1 MDGWASV
8 KKAAKYADISERTM
22 RDWLKSGLK
31 HSKPS
36 GGMIRIRY
44 SDIDD
49 YLLKYQVNENFVD
62 AVVDEILRDF
72 N

>member
-8 KKAAKYADISERTM
+8 KKAAKYADISERTI
-22 RDWLKSGLK
+22 RDGLKNELK

-36 GGMIRIRY
+36 AGMIPIRC

-49 YLLKYQVNENFVD
+49 YLPKYQVDENFVD
-62 AVVDEILRDF
+62 AVVVEILRDF

>member
-8 KKAAKYADISERTM
+8 KKAAKYADISERTI
-22 RDWLKSGLK
+22 RDGLKNGLK

-36 GGMIRIRY
+36 AGMIPIRC

-49 YLLKYQVNENFVD
+49 YLPKYQVDENFVD
-62 AVVDEILRDF
+62 AVVVEILRDF

>member
-8 KKAAKYADISERTM
+8 KKAAKYADISERTI
-22 RDWLKSGLK
+22 RDWLKNGLK
-31 HSKPS
+31 HSKAS
-36 GGMIRIRY
+36 AGMIPIRC

-49 YLLKYQVNENFVD
+49 YLPKYQVDENFVD
-62 AVVDEILRDF
+62 AVVVEILRDF

>member
-22 RDWLKSGLK
+22 RDWLKNGLK

-36 GGMIRIRY
+36 AGMIRIRY
-44 SDIDD
+44 SDIDE
-49 YLLKYQVNENFVD
+49 YLMKYQVDENFVD